1 MLNEVSQAQ
10 KDERVMI
17 LLPCNLKQLISE
29 YVPLLH
35 VSYKFKNKTFFSTK
49 KNLANCQ
56 LYFTR
61 STQNPKHVL
70 RAYPLKSGEG
80 EVCLLLLRYPNTA
93 MG

>member
-10 KDERVMI
+10 KDERHMI

-56 LYFTR
+56 L
-61 STQNPKHVL
+61 
-70 RAYPLKSGEG
+70 
-80 EVCLLLLRYPNTA
+80 
-93 MG
+93 